1 MRAPSGQPSQS
12 GHEPRETAGHRYRLP
27 LASGS
32 AAGARPHLIPPTSFG
47 ETLLSA
53 DMPVRPVYVSPTR
66 RAAIDET
73 ATFFAQ
79 QEDNGVMVR
88 CLYD

>member
-32 AAGARPHLIPPTSFG
+32 AAGARPHLIPRHHLAKRFFPRICRF
-47 ETLLSA
+47 
-53 DMPVRPVYVSPTR
+53 DPVYVSPTL

-73 ATFFAQ
+73 ATFFEQ